1 MLKNLWYAAAFEED
15 VPLDKPLGVRRL
27 GHDLVLFRDDRG
39 EIACLANACVHRGG
53 ALDRGFLEAGGL
65 ACPYHGWRYGANGA
79 CRAIPSLGP
88 EAEIPKRARVD
99 SYPVEIKYG
108 IVFVYLGEESDSTR
122 PHVPDFIPEFSDPGF
137 RFIKGAFAYQAN
149 WIRVLENHIDSSHTH
164 FVHPEFGNREAPR
177 PQQGPVEKTPT
188 GAFAF
193 NRYRPRNKSGE
204 MGKVVDAK
212 RPDIVTRLAWD
223 IGAMCVRLHVQMT
236 ETMQQIVF
244 QAFAPVDEFRC
255 MSFYLQGR
263 NFLMAP
269 ESDAPMKR
277 DLEKVFAEDAGVLEP
292 LKPVIAPLGPTRELT
307 VATDQL
313 SFAFRSKIAELEA
326 AGWRLDTSGGSH
338 RGERDVLTV
347 VPSPARAT
355 DPKAWIFA
363 ATPCFPARNRDTES
377 AAE

>member
-1 MLKNLWYAAAFEED
+1 MLKNLWYAAAFEAD
-15 VPLDKPLGVRRL
+15 VPRDKPLGVRRL
-27 GHDLVLFRDDRG
+27 GHDLVLFRDDAG

-53 ALDRGFLEAGGL
+53 ALDRGFLEEGGL
-65 ACPYHGWRYGANGA
+65 ACPYHGWRYDAKGV

-99 SYPVEIKYG
+99 RYPVAVKYG
-108 IVFVYLGEESDSTR
+108 IVFVYLGEEDETTR
-122 PHVPDFIPEFSDPGF
+122 LAIPDFLPEYGQADF
-137 RFIKGAFAYQAN
+137 RFISGTFDYAAN

-177 PQQGPVEKTPT
+177 PRQGPVEHTAS

-193 NRYRPRNKSGE
+193 NRYRPRSKSGE
-204 MGKVVDAK
+204 MAKVVDAD

-244 QAFAPVDEFRC
+244 QAFAPIDEFRC
-255 MSFYLQGR
+255 VSFYLQGR
-263 NFLMAP
+263 NFLLSP
-269 ESDAPMKR
+269 DSDAPMQR
-277 DLEKVFAEDAGVLEP
+277 DLERVFAEDAGVLEP
-292 LKPVIAPLGPTRELT
+292 LKPVIAPLGATQELS

-313 SFAFRSKIAELEA
+313 SFAFRRKIAALEGR
-326 AGWRLDTSGGSH
+326 GWRLDPSLDSP
-338 RGERDVLTV
+338 RGERDRLTV
-347 VPSPARAT
+347 IPSPARRA
-355 DPKAWIFA
+355 DPKAWVFQP
-363 ATPCFPARNRDTES
+363 TPCLAPRATDA